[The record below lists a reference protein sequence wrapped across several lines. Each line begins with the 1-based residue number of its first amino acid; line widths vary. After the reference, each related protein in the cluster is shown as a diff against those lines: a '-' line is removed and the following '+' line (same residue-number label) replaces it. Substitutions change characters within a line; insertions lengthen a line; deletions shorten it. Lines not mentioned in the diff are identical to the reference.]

1 MLSSKERSKLM
12 SIASGEDAVFQVG
25 KAGITDVL
33 IKELSDAL
41 NARELIKI
49 NVLPAAGTGAKEVME
64 RLCAALGAEPVRAI
78 GRKVILYKRPKDPSK
93 AKIALS

>member
-12 SIASGEDAVFQVG
+12 SFASGEDAVFQVG

-64 RLCAALGAEPVRAI
+64 KLCAALGAEPVRAI
-78 GRKVILYKRPKDPSK
+78 GRKVILYKRPKDPAK